1 MMRPRK
7 MSAMRFMS
15 SRSFSPAFTLISI
28 SSRSMCCA
36 SDRSTTF
43 TTSISLFS
51 CLVICSTTSS
61 DPEVTMVMR
70 DIEAS
75 SVGATVSDSM
85 LYPRAENNP
94 AIRDRAP
101 ASFST
106 RIEMM
111 CRINSQLF
119 GQDDLG
125 DALAARD
132 HRVHVLGLVG
142 DEVEEYQLFL
152 VGEGLAQLRLHV
164 RRLLHQHAAVPVGF
178 REPHEVGQRVHVGFG
193 IAVAVEELLPLAH
206 HAHVFVIQVDDLD
219 RQPVLLAGG
228 ELLYA
233 HLDRGLAGDA
243 RHGRAGI
250 GHLHAHRR
258 RQAEAHR
265 AEAAGVDPAAR
276 LLELVELRGPHLMLS
291 HIGGDEG
298 VAPGHFIEL
307 LEHEL
312 RLDDLRVA
320 VVLEA
325 IARAPFAYLLPP

>member
-15 SRSFSPAFTLISI
+15 SRSFSPARTLISI

-36 SDRSTTF
+36 SERSTTF

-111 CRINSQLF
+111 CRITSQVF

-132 HRVHVLGLVG
+132 HRVHILGLVG
-142 DEVEEYQLFL
+142 DEVEEHEL
-152 VGEGLAQLRLHV
+152 VLARERLAQRGLHV
-164 RRLLHQHAAVPVGF
+164 GGTLDQHAAVAIRLG
-178 REPHEVGQRVHVGFG
+178 EPHEVGQRVHVGLG
-193 IAVAVEELLPLAH
+193 IAVAV
-206 HAHVFVIQVDDLD
+206 
-219 RQPVLLAGG
+219 
-228 ELLYA
+228 
-233 HLDRGLAGDA
+233 
-243 RHGRAGI
+243 
-250 GHLHAHRR
+250 
-258 RQAEAHR
+258 
-265 AEAAGVDPAAR
+265 
-276 LLELVELRGPHLMLS
+276 
-291 HIGGDEG
+291 
-298 VAPGHFIEL
+298 
-307 LEHEL
+307 
-312 RLDDLRVA
+312 
-320 VVLEA
+320 
-325 IARAPFAYLLPP
+325 